1 MNNSKR
7 IEQLWKENSH
17 IPFMQS
23 KEILAYGYNKA
34 AEDFGD
40 MPKKEESKEN
50 KSVYDKFVEKQA
62 NTEQTKENKSK
73 VSKKDKMLIEMNL
86 LSDLQSFMQQHA
98 DLSAVYLEIEER
110 LNTTRKNLS
119 KSIK

>member
-34 AEDFGD
+34 VEDFGD
-40 MPKKEESKEN
+40 GPKKKELKEDTHVEE
-50 KSVYDKFVEKQA
+50 
-62 NTEQTKENKSK
+62 TNKSK
-73 VSKKDKMLIEMNL
+73 VSNQDKMIIEMNL
-86 LSDLQSFMQQHA
+86 LSDLQLFVVENP
-98 DLSAVYLEIEER
+98 DLTTVYDEITKR
-110 LNTTRKNLS
+110 LDSVRKKLS
-119 KSIK
+119 KSKK

>member
-34 AEDFGD
+34 AEDFDSGQKD
-40 MPKKEESKEN
+40 NKPEEKQVDKEE
-50 KSVYDKFVEKQA
+50 
-62 NTEQTKENKSK
+62 TKGNKSK

-86 LSDLQSFMQQHA
+86 LSDLQSFMQKHA
-98 DLSAVYLEIEER
+98 DLSAIYLEIELR
-110 LNTTRKNLS
+110 LNNVRKKLS
-119 KSIK
+119 T